1 MEAHKQMLDKEY
13 ETLLTSFRKELEKL
27 HAKHQQELERKV
39 WKFVLEVSAIV
50 KPLNSFSSFFATQN
64 KQNLSGEK
72 KLTKEINARHLV
84 ERKNFET
91 QIRREYKQTKER
103 WKQELSSD
111 ESTTK
116 RQRDA
121 SLQYV
126 AVKSQITDPE
136 IHLCLFFSVSYIC
149 NLKEL

>member
-1 MEAHKQMLDKEY
+1 M
-13 ETLLTSFRKELEKL
+13 
-27 HAKHQQELERKV
+27 
-39 WKFVLEVSAIV
+39 VLWQS
-50 KPLNSFSSFFATQN
+50 
-64 KQNLSGEK
+64 KQNQSAAK
-72 KLTKEINARHLV
+72 KLVKEINTRHQQ

-126 AVKSQITDPE
+126 PPWLLDNFSKTRGIYLLPNCGRVP
-136 IHLCLFFSVSYIC
+136 HYYLFCLLPVFFS
-149 NLKEL
+149 